1 MRQRPSLIASL
12 LVIAALPVLPE
23 PAVADT
29 KAIRDESGIIAGAST
44 PGAPEAEAQ
53 PFRPRAH
60 RHSSI
65 TCAYHDPA
73 APKLPGTGNTFP
85 RATPGPEGG
94 TFVRICMAPDG
105 TEVSNRVVEV
115 PPRSTPGPTPGPTP
129 RGLAEEALEY
139 TPLPRPEPITSPDD
153 WSTIVNFPTWLAVA
167 DWSPATAE
175 AAVSG
180 LATTV
185 VATPLRAMWD
195 MGDGTQV
202 VCAGPGRRYDL
213 SVPDDGQRSDCTHT
227 YQTSSA
233 GAGPDDA
240 YEVGVTVVYHVIWRA
255 TDGSGGDLGELPVTR
270 RFPMRVGEVQALV
283 VGHGR
288 DQ

>member
-1 MRQRPSLIASL
+1 MRQRPSLIATLLAAAGLLSL
-12 LVIAALPVLPE
+12 PKV
-23 PAVADT
+23 AVADT
-29 KAIRDESGIIAGAST
+29 KAIRDESGIGAGAST
-44 PGAPEAEAQ
+44 PGAPKTRPFQ
-53 PFRPRAH
+53 PIAH

-65 TCAYHDPA
+65 SCAYHDPA
-73 APKLPGTGNTFP
+73 APKLLGTGDTFP
-85 RATPGPEGG
+85 RAMPGPEGG
-94 TFVRICMAPDG
+94 TFVRVCTAADG

-115 PPRSTPGPTPGPTP
+115 PPRSTPGPTP
-129 RGLAEEALEY
+129 RGLAEEALAY
-139 TPLPRPEPITSPDD
+139 TPVPRPEPITSPKD

-185 VATPLRAMWD
+185 VATPERAVWD
-195 MGDGTQV
+195 MGDGTLV
-202 VCAGPGRRYDL
+202 VCAGPGRRYDYA
-213 SVPDDGQRSDCTHT
+213 VPDDEQRSDCAHT
-227 YQTSSA
+227 YRTSSA
-233 GAGPDDA
+233 GAGADDV
-240 YEVGVTVVYHVIWRA
+240 YEAGVTVVYHVTWSA

>member
-1 MRQRPSLIASL
+1 MRQRPSLTASL
-12 LVIAALPVLPE
+12 LVVAALLVLPE

-29 KAIRDESGIIAGAST
+29 KAIRDESGIGAGAST
-44 PGAPEAEAQ
+44 PGAPEAQ

-65 TCAYHDPA
+65 SCAYHDPN
-73 APKLPGTGNTFP
+73 APKLPGTGDTFP

-94 TFVRICMAPDG
+94 TFVRICTASDG
-105 TEVSNRVVEV
+105 TEVSNRVVDV
-115 PPRSTPGPTPGPTP
+115 PPRSTPGPTPSS
-129 RGLAEEALEY
+129 LAEEALAY
-139 TPLPRPEPITSPDD
+139 TPVPRPDPITSPGDL
-153 WSTIVNFPTWLAVA
+153 STIVKFPTWLAVA
-167 DWSPATAE
+167 DWSPATAK

-180 LATTV
+180 LTTTV
-185 VATPLRAMWD
+185 MATPLRAVWD
-195 MGDGTQV
+195 MGDGTQE
-202 VCAGPGRRYDL
+202 VCAGPGRRYDP
-213 SVPDDGQRSDCTHT
+213 SVPDDEQRSDCTHT
-227 YQTSSA
+227 YRTSSA

-240 YEVGVTVVYHVIWRA
+240 YEAAVTVVYHVTWSA

>member
-1 MRQRPSLIASL
+1 M
-12 LVIAALPVLPE
+12 
-23 PAVADT
+23 
-29 KAIRDESGIIAGAST
+29 AGAST
-44 PGAPEAEAQ
+44 PGAPEVRRG
-53 PFRPRAH
+53 RPRPH
-60 RHSSI
+60 RHSSVR
-65 TCAYHDPA
+65 CSYHDPA

-105 TEVSNRVVEV
+105 TEVTNRVIEV
-115 PPRSTPGPTPGPTP
+115 PPRPAPTPTP
-129 RGLAEEALEY
+129 RRLAEEALDY
-139 TPLPRPEPITSPDD
+139 TPLPLPEPITSPDD
-153 WSTIVNFPTWLAVA
+153 WSTIVNFSTWLAVA

-185 VATPLRAMWD
+185 VATPLRAVWD

-202 VCAGPGRRYDL
+202 VCAGPGRRYDF
-213 SVPDDGQRSDCTHT
+213 SVPDDEQRTDCFHT
-227 YQTSSA
+227 YRTSSA

-240 YEVGVTVVYHVIWRA
+240 YEASVTVVYQVTWSA

-270 RFPMRVGEVQALV
+270 RFPMEVGEVQALV
-283 VGHGR
+283 VGHGER
-288 DQ
+288 R

>member
-1 MRQRPSLIASL
+1 MLVVSAL
-12 LVIAALPVLPE
+12 LVLPGH
-23 PAVADT
+23 AVADT
-29 KAIRDESGIIAGAST
+29 TAIRDESGIGAGAST
-44 PGAPEAEAQ
+44 PGAPDAQ
-53 PFRPRAH
+53 PFRPRTH

-65 TCAYHDPA
+65 TCAYHDPNS
-73 APKLPGTGNTFP
+73 PKLPGIGNTFP

-94 TFVRICMAPDG
+94 TFLRICTAADG

-115 PPRSTPGPTPGPTP
+115 PPRRTPAPTP
-129 RGLAEEALEY
+129 RSLAEEALEY
-139 TPLPRPEPITSPDD
+139 TPLHLPEPITSPGD

-185 VATPLRAMWD
+185 VATPLRAVWD

-202 VCAGPGRRYDL
+202 VCAGPGRRYDFA
-213 SVPDDGQRSDCTHT
+213 VPDAEQRTDCAHT
-227 YQTSSA
+227 YGASSA

-240 YEVGVTVVYHVIWRA
+240 YQAAVTVVYHVTWSA

-270 RFPMRVGEVQALV
+270 RFPMQVGEVQALV
-283 VGHGR
+283 VDHGR
-288 DQ
+288 ER